1 MEHSA
6 FMYCFKLVT
15 KNEMKKILN
24 LKMSPD
30 RIVFAHSSKQMSH
43 LKCAKENDIKMLT
56 AVCES
61 ELHKTKKHFP
71 EAK

>member
-1 MEHSA
+1 
-6 FMYCFKLVT
+6 
-15 KNEMKKILN
+15 MKKILN

-30 RIVFAHSSKQMSH
+30 RIVFAHSCKQMSH

-56 AVCES
+56 ADCES